1 MIPLYGFLEGD
12 TIGLLI
18 LADEGDTAANLV
30 QKLQT
35 SARVRLGPRQKLKL
49 LHNGQTIDSQTTVAQ
64 ARMEALDRF
73 DVVEAKAR

>member
-12 TIGLLI
+12 TIGLLV
-18 LADEGDTAANLV
+18 LAEEGDTIAAIT

-35 SARVRLGPRQKLKL
+35 SARVRVRPRAKVLL
-49 LHNGQTIDSQTTVAQ
+49 LHNGRALDPQMTVAQ

-73 DVVEAKAR
+73 DVLEASAG